1 MNKSFVVEYPV
12 RLDNMNSVFKRNFHY
27 QRIFYQNLF
36 EIMKEENIPYRKIIL
51 KAHTN
56 LLKEYNTATEIY
68 LAYHKNNIKRNN
80 VYSIKES
87 YTLEE
92 MYFDKNGYSGWAEM
106 ANNKDLFDETQ
117 NVNLDNAKKFINE
130 FFEIY
135 KKNGLTKYEQSNS
148 KTKLPSKFVLVALQ
162 VDNDTVNELAYIQ
175 TYDLAKFVLNAY
187 RNSEYLVLIKP
198 HPRDSKFNIS
208 KVGCNNN
215 NVIRDSL
222 DYLLPKASAVYTVNS
237 GVGFESLLY
246 WKKVFTAGH
255 NDYHWVTTKVKT
267 FDDIKSNI
275 GAFDVDNDKILKFLY
290 YYLNEYVVKYN
301 NKDKIR
307 NKIVKAMS
315 EFKT

>member
-1 MNKSFVVEYPV
+1 MDKSFVVEYPV
-12 RLDNMNSVFKRNFHY
+12 RLDNMNSVFKRNFYY

-36 EIMKEENIPYRKIIL
+36 EIMKEENIPYRKVIL

-56 LLKEYNTATEIY
+56 LLKEYDTATEIY
-68 LAYHKNNIKRNN
+68 LAYHKNSIKRNN
-80 VYSIKES
+80 AYSIKEA

-92 MYFDKNGYSGWAEM
+92 MYFDKHGYSGWSEM
-106 ANNKDLFDETQ
+106 ANNKNLFDETQ
-117 NVNLDNAKKFINE
+117 NVNLDNAKKFVNE

-135 KKNGLTKYEQSNS
+135 KKNKLTKYEQSNL

-162 VDNDTVNELAYIQ
+162 VDNDTVNQLAYIQ
-175 TYDLAKFVLNAY
+175 TYDLARFVLNAY
-187 RNSEYLVLIKP
+187 KNSEYSVLIKP

-215 NVIRDSL
+215 NVVRDSL
-222 DYLLPKASAVYTVNS
+222 DCLLPKASAVYTVNS

-246 WKKVFTAGH
+246 GKKVFTAGH

-267 FDDIKSNI
+267 FNDIKSNI
-275 GAFDVDNDKILKFLY
+275 DAFDVDNDKILKFLY

-301 NKDKIR
+301 DKDKIR
-307 NKIVKAMS
+307 NKIIKALK
-315 EFKT
+315 EFKI